1 MRSFLRGL
9 IIWPLILFPV
19 LGRTEDPAW
28 LKGYA
33 KTVSGETIGY
43 HSPYPQATSALL
55 VRATDGAM
63 AVEWETEPL
72 PADFNQPSATFIWMS
87 GLATQKGAH
96 RFLLSANGT
105 PLLSFRTGKDAT
117 EKTWE
122 IAGKDGSSLS
132 FKTTL
137 VDQFQE
143 LFGFMFLKLPRSMLT
158 PGRPVRLKVVG
169 EKGDSPDWFMV
180 FQYDLR
186 PFVRANGEPALVRFE
201 GRLCQPVRVEIS
213 HIAPPVEAVV
223 SAEGGGSQTIRLET
237 GYNAVYFP
245 VPAVSEWKRISV
257 GVEVAGRTG
266 SRESVEVRPVVRRT
280 IYLLPHSHVDIGYS
294 DPQAVVEKN
303 HWKYLE
309 QAIDLARRT
318 ADYPVGARFKW
329 NVEVLWAVETYL
341 RQASPEK
348 KRAFIDAVNKGWIG
362 LQALPANMLTG
373 ICLPEELFRMTG
385 FARSLARDYRLTI
398 NSAMITDI
406 PSYSWSIVPALV
418 QCGVKYFSSGPNYMP
433 NLPDG
438 GDRIG
443 NAMKA
448 WADKPFY
455 WVSPSRREKLLF
467 WMAGRGYSWFH
478 GLNMGSLGLDKREPV
493 FNYMRELED
502 TGYPY
507 EMVQVRYTTGGDNGP
522 PDPKLS
528 DTVRAWNEQFESP
541 RIVVA
546 TSQEMFEEFE
556 RRYGDKIPSIRGDF
570 TPYWE
575 DGAASTAREVAL
587 NRTSTN
593 RLLQAETLWAL
604 GTPGRFPAGEFAE
617 AWRQVVLW
625 DEHTW
630 GAADSVSNPDGE
642 NARSQWA
649 YKQSFAIEGDK
660 RSKALLERAL
670 GGGRRAEA
678 GAAIKGRA
686 FGSPLARGLYS
697 RASTAE
703 VDPRAKPGALTRDG
717 NTRLSTAEADPQ
729 TKPGAPAAAPAA
741 VDIWN
746 TNSWEVTDVVLI
758 SPEMSPAGD
767 RVEDADG
774 RHVPSQRLASGE
786 LAVLAER
793 IPAFGGRR
801 YTIRSGQATSAGEA
815 RADGAQIWNG
825 SIAAAVRPL
834 TGAIQSLTWIG
845 AGGEE
850 LVDGT
855 SGFGLN
861 EYLYV
866 PGRDPA
872 LVQRARNAKVM
883 IRDRGPLVATLVI
896 ESDAPGARRLTRV
909 MRVYHGL
916 DRIDLSDVIDKSRV
930 REKESVHIAFPFRVI
945 DGTVR
950 LDIGWGLIRPD
961 ADQIAGSCKDF
972 FGVQAADVSNSRMGL
987 TWVSLDAP
995 LVEAGEVTDETLFE
1009 KSGRRWRT
1017 EIGPTQTLYSYA
1029 MNNYW
1034 HTNYRADQEGPV
1046 TLRYSIRP
1054 HGAYNSAEV
1063 VRFGLERTRPLLA
1076 AAADSSKPLPKAPFT
1091 IASTT
1096 VVATS
1101 LQSAEPDFYR
1111 ALLLRLYNPSGIE
1124 ADAVISTAA
1133 PRGRPPLAMFRSD
1146 PFGNPGSR
1154 IMNRVRMKPWETIT
1168 IRIAR

>member
-19 LGRTEDPAW
+19 LGRTANPAW

-43 HSPYPQATSALL
+43 HSPYPEATSALL
-55 VRATDGAM
+55 VRAADGTM
-63 AVEWETEPL
+63 AVEWETEPV
-72 PADFNQPSATFIWMS
+72 PQNFDQPYVTFIWMS

-96 RFLLSANGT
+96 RFFLSVDGT
-105 PLLSFRTGKDAT
+105 PLLTFRTGKDAT
-117 EKTWE
+117 EKNWE
-122 IAGKDGSSLS
+122 MTGKGGSSLS

-143 LFGFMFLKLPRSMLT
+143 LFGFMFLKLPRSMLR

-169 EKGDSPDWFMV
+169 EKGGSRDWFMV

-186 PFVRANGEPALVRFE
+186 SFVRANGEPALVRVE

-213 HIAPPVEAVV
+213 HIAPAVEAVV
-223 SAEGGGSQTIRLET
+223 SAEGGGNQTTRLET

-245 VPAVSEWKRISV
+245 IPAVSEWKRLSV
-257 GVEVAGRTG
+257 GVEVAGGTV
-266 SRESVEVRPVVRRT
+266 SRESVEVRPVIRRT
-280 IYLLPHSHVDIGYS
+280 IFLLPHSHVDIGYS

-318 ADYPVGARFKW
+318 ADYPAGTRFKW

-348 KRAFIDAVNKGWIG
+348 KRTFIDAVKKGWIG

-373 ICLPEELFRMTG
+373 ICLPEELFRMTE
-385 FARSLARDYRLTI
+385 FARSLAREHRLTI

-455 WVSPSRREKLLF
+455 WVSPSGREKLLF

-478 GLNMGSLGLDKREPV
+478 GLNMGSLSLDKREPI

-502 TGYPY
+502 AGYPY
-507 EMVQVRYTTGGDNGP
+507 DMVQVRYTTGGDNGP

-528 DTVRAWNEQFESP
+528 DTVKMWNEQFESP
-541 RIVVA
+541 RIVIA

-556 RRYGDKIPSIRGDF
+556 RRYGDKIPSVRGDF

-587 NRTSTN
+587 NRASAN
-593 RLLQAETLWAL
+593 RLLQTETLTVL
-604 GTPGRFPAGEFAE
+604 RSPGRFSAEEFQE
-617 AWRQVVLW
+617 AWRQIILW

-630 GAADSVSNPDGE
+630 GAADSVSDPDGK

-649 YKQSFAIEGDK
+649 YKQSFALEGDK
-660 RSKALLERAL
+660 RSKALLERLL
-670 GGGRRAEA
+670 GGGRPSAN
-678 GAAIKGRA
+678 
-686 FGSPLARGLYS
+686 
-697 RASTAE
+697 
-703 VDPRAKPGALTRDG
+703 D
-717 NTRLSTAEADPQ
+717 
-729 TKPGAPAAAPAA
+729 AA
-741 VDIWN
+741 VDVWN
-746 TNSWEVTDVVLI
+746 TNSWEATDVVLVP
-758 SPEMSPAGD
+758 PEMSAAGD
-767 RVEDADG
+767 RVEDKDG
-774 RHVPSQRLASGE
+774 RLVPSQRLASGE
-786 LAVLAER
+786 LAFLAER
-793 IPAFGGRR
+793 VPAFGAKR
-801 YTIRSGQATSAGEA
+801 YAFRFGQPLLAGEA

-825 SIAAAVRPL
+825 AIAAAVHPL
-834 TGAIQSLTWIG
+834 TGAIKSLTWKG
-845 AGGEE
+845 AGAEE

-866 PGRDPA
+866 PGRNPA
-872 LVQRARNAKVM
+872 QAQACRNTN
-883 IRDRGPLVATLVI
+883 IRVTDRGPLVATLVI
-896 ESDAPGARRLTRV
+896 ESDAPGARKLTRE
-909 MRVYHGL
+909 MRLYHGL
-916 DRIDLSDVIDKSRV
+916 DRLDISDVIDKSRV
-930 REKESVHIAFPFRVI
+930 REKESVHIAFPFRMI
-945 DGTVR
+945 EGRVR

-972 FGVQAADVSNSRMGL
+972 FGVLAADVSNSRMGL

-995 LVEAGEVTDETLFE
+995 LVEVGQMTDETLFD

-1063 VRFGLERTRPLLA
+1063 VRFGLERTRPLVG
-1076 AAADSSKPLPKAPFT
+1076 AAADLSKPLPKAPFT

-1096 VVATS
+1096 VIATS
-1101 LQSAEPDFYR
+1101 LQYAGPYPDSYGTM
-1111 ALLLRLYNPSGIE
+1111 LLLRLYNPSGRE
-1124 ADAVISTAA
+1124 ADAVISPTGPVMSPAYN
-1133 PRGRPPLAMFRSD
+1133 RPPFYMSRSD
-1146 PFGNPGSR
+1146 PSGNLGSR
-1154 IMNRVRMKPWETIT
+1154 IMDRVRLKPWETIT
-1168 IRIAR
+1168 IRVRR

>member
-19 LGRTEDPAW
+19 LGRTADSAW

-43 HSPYPQATSALL
+43 HSPYPEATSALL

-96 RFLLSANGT
+96 RFLLSVNGT

-122 IAGKDGSSLS
+122 ISAKDGSSLS

-169 EKGDSPDWFMV
+169 EKGGSPDWFMV

-186 PFVRANGEPALVRFE
+186 PFVRANGEPALIRVKD
-201 GRLCQPVRVEIS
+201 RLCQPVRVEIS
-213 HIAPPVEAVV
+213 RIAPPVEAVV

-257 GVEVAGRTG
+257 GVEVAGRTV

-318 ADYPVGARFKW
+318 ADYPAGARFKW

-455 WVSPSRREKLLF
+455 WVSPSGREKLLF

-478 GLNMGSLGLDKREPV
+478 GLNMGSLGLDKRKPV

-522 PDPKLS
+522 PDPRLS
-528 DTVRAWNEQFESP
+528 DTVKIWNEQFESP
-541 RIVVA
+541 RIAIA

-556 RRYGDKIPSIRGDF
+556 RRYGDKIPSVRGDF

-587 NRTSTN
+587 NRASAN
-593 RLLQAETLWAL
+593 RLLQAETLWAM
-604 GTPGRFPAGEFAE
+604 GAPGRFPAGEFAE

-660 RSKALLERAL
+660 RSRALLERAL
-670 GGGRRAEA
+670 GGGRRAAA
-678 GAAIKGRA
+678 GAA
-686 FGSPLARGLYS
+686 L
-697 RASTAE
+697 
-703 VDPRAKPGALTRDG
+703 
-717 NTRLSTAEADPQ
+717 
-729 TKPGAPAAAPAA
+729 
-741 VDIWN
+741 DIWN
-746 TNSWEVTDVVLI
+746 TNSWEMTDVVLI

-801 YTIRSGQATSAGEA
+801 YTIRSGQAASAGEA

-834 TGAIQSLTWIG
+834 TGAIQSLTWKG

-861 EYLYV
+861 EYLYI
-866 PGRDPA
+866 PGRNPA
-872 LVQRARNAKVM
+872 QAQVCRDVKVM

-909 MRVYHGL
+909 LRVYHGL

-950 LDIGWGLIRPD
+950 LDIGWGFIRPD
-961 ADQIAGSCKDF
+961 ADQIAGSCKDC

-995 LVEAGEVTDETLFE
+995 LVEIGRMTDETLFE

-1054 HGAYNSAEV
+1054 HGAYSSAEV

-1076 AAADSSKPLPKAPFT
+1076 AAADISKPLPKAPFT

-1124 ADAVISTAA
+1124 ADAVISTAP

-1146 PFGNPGSR
+1146 PFGNSGSR
-1154 IMNRVRMKPWETIT
+1154 IMNRVRLKPWETIT
-1168 IRIAR
+1168 LRIAR